1 MVLQCCKIKWNEE
14 NLGLCFQVKLNCSK
28 VDKIICKAFLS
39 CTIELLQLFCHL
51 EALTTILKLKG
62 PFFSLILFYFILTS
76 HHTTHC
82 LVDWKAVEIFIFGIC
97 ILCWVC
103 PWIRPETVE
112 LGSWVLT
119 CFSYNKLTKYHYFL
133 FSFKQFDLRTKF
145 CLGFLMCVCLY
156 DKLALL
162 IIFFGF
168 GILAI
173 DGYATIY
180 WISFVVFLLV
190 KIRLLMYSVVSMKL
204 LLYLF
209 FPVFNV
215 LLFLSMSTQLS
226 YLTIWN

>member
-1 MVLQCCKIKWNEE
+1 MCNRTNATI
-14 NLGLCFQVKLNCSK
+14 
-28 VDKIICKAFLS
+28 LS
-39 CTIELLQLFCHL
+39 FRSR
-51 EALTTILKLKG
+51 TTILKLKG
-62 PFFSLILFYFILTS
+62 PFFSLFLFDSTPHIVWLIGKLCNFL
-76 HHTTHC
+76 
-82 LVDWKAVEIFIFGIC
+82 LLGIW

-103 PWIRPETVE
+103 PWIRSETIE
-112 LGSWVLT
+112 LGSWGLT